1 MTFSEFVSATFRL
14 PATILGGMS
23 TLIFGDYDR
32 HADGTAKKKGVFN
45 GLLGLV
51 LEFGKAIGRTV
62 TDFLKSHAQAIASAF
77 WLSLLVGGAAALTV
91 AYLPAALA
99 AVTAFSIA
107 GYSIAS
113 VVGTGFI
120 AQVGA
125 TAAVAAALTSAS
137 VYAVATVANVINFI
151 CGCCVKKG
159 PANDDGSAARNE
171 PQEEEAVVGS
181 ATALSH
187 LGRPAVAE
195 RKTAAAV
202 VANTAMPANSC
213 TIVDVVEEDAR
224 DDYAA
229 RSSMC

>member
-32 HADGTAKKKGVFN
+32 NADGTAKKKGVFN

-51 LEFGKAIGRTV
+51 LEFGKAIGRTI

-159 PANDDGSAARNE
+159 PSNDDGAAASSE
-171 PQEEEAVVGS
+171 LEEEAFAVKGS
-181 ATALSH
+181 ATALSQ
-187 LGRPAVAE
+187 LGRSVVAD
-195 RKTAAAV
+195 RKTAGVVNAATPAPSYDAV
-202 VANTAMPANSC
+202 VA
-213 TIVDVVEEDAR
+213 VEEDDVR
-224 DDYAA
+224 NDYAA
-229 RSSMC
+229 RSMC